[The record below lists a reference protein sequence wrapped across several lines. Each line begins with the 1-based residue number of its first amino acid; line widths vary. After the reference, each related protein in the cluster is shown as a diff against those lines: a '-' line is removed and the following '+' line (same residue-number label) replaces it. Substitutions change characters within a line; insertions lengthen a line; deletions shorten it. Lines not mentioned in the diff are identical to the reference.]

1 MNAHVMLVHHTRYRY
16 DRPVHLGP
24 QTIRLH
30 PTPGCPNV
38 RGHSLDITP
47 DPHVRTWGEDRFGN
61 RIARVSFPE
70 RVTHF
75 DITVRLTT
83 DQTPVDPFRFTIAPA
98 ARNWPAQG
106 AGSNPAL
113 AAYMQTTPPATTTTP
128 TPLLDEITAQ
138 WRARLPCPT
147 LELLVA
153 LTRDI
158 AARITYRIRLEAGVW
173 SPEQTLR
180 NGAGS
185 CRDSAWLL
193 IAILRRLGFAARFV
207 SGYLF
212 QPERD
217 APERMGCELHAWT
230 QVHVPGAGWIGLDT
244 TSGLLAAQGHIPLA
258 VAVTPHEAAPVSGLL
273 DKCVATF
280 EAVMETIPLPGLTHT
295 PLRQQRSILSS

>member
-1 MNAHVMLVHHTRYRY
+1 MNAHAMLVHHTRYRY

-30 PTPGCPNV
+30 PAPGCGNV
-38 RGHSLDITP
+38 LSHTLDIAPTP
-47 DPHVRTWGEDRFGN
+47 HIRTWGADRFGN
-61 RIARVSFPE
+61 RIAHVSFPE

-83 DQTPVDPFRFTIAPA
+83 DQTPTDPFRFTIAPA
-98 ARNWPAQG
+98 ARLWPMAD
-106 AGSNPAL
+106 ARTDPAL
-113 AAYMQTTPPATTTTP
+113 AAYMRNTRPPATTTP
-128 TPLLDEITAQ
+128 TPLLDAMTAR
-138 WRARLPCPT
+138 WRATLPCPT
-147 LELLVA
+147 LDLLVA

-158 AARITYRIRLEAGVW
+158 ATRITYRIRLEAGVW

-193 IAILRRLGFAARFV
+193 ITVLRRLGFAARFV

-230 QVHVPGAGWIGLDT
+230 QVHVPGADWIGLDT

-280 EAVMETIPLPGLTHT
+280 EAVMETVSLPAPTQA